1 MTVGVNGNVKYGDCS
16 SMKEDDKLESIL
28 ITAAKGLF
36 KNAFPN
42 STFVYFSLLEN
53 SLFYL
58 MIVQ

>member
-36 KNAFPN
+36 KMHFLTQHLCILVC
-42 STFVYFSLLEN
+42 SKITSL
-53 SLFYL
+53 
-58 MIVQ
+58 